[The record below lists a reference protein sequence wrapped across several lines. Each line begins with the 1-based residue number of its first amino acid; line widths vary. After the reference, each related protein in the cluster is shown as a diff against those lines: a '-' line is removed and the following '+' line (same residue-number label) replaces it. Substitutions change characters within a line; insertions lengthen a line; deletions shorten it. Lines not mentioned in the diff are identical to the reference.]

1 MVEADADGITLHQ
14 AQAQIRTPF
23 FSDATRMRNIHS
35 TMYEKFLRTVEVA

>member
-1 MVEADADGITLHQ
+1 MVVSLGSLASQ

-23 FSDATRMRNIHS
+23 FGDATRMRNIHS